1 MNRKIADIEWL
12 RGVSILFVVIFHA
25 RPVLIPWPEPL
36 WDHIAVNYVD
46 FMSGVDIFLAVSGF
60 VIARTLLPQLAAAH
74 DATGFLRIALA
85 FWVRRAWRLLP
96 AAWLWLA
103 IILVCAA
110 IFNRSGA
117 FQSFHTNFEATLAAM
132 LSIAN
137 YRFGISWF
145 RFDYGASTPY
155 WSLSLEEQFYAAL
168 PFAAYVLRRRLAW
181 VLILLLAAVFCLP
194 PTFMVRVF
202 RIHPIILGVLLAMAS
217 HSPAWALTEPRF
229 MRNRLAAGLT
239 QFGLLAA
246 IAAVSPFDQRI
257 TAMPFDVIAV
267 LSALLVLIA
276 AHDRDYLCGQGTL
289 RRVMLWLGSR
299 SYAIYLSHDPSFFA
313 TREIWFRWGGGL
325 PPRPDKLFLATALLL
340 IFAGAELTYR
350 LVERPCRRHGARIAT
365 AMLAAP
371 SNPAPESPA

>member
-1 MNRKIADIEWL
+1 VNRKIADIEWL

-145 RFDYGASTPY
+145 RFDYGASTPPCP
-155 WSLSLEEQFYAAL
+155 S
-168 PFAAYVLRRRLAW
+168 
-181 VLILLLAAVFCLP
+181 P
-194 PTFMVRVF
+194 PTCC
-202 RIHPIILGVLLAMAS
+202 AAAS
-217 HSPAWALTEPRF
+217 PGCSSCCSPRC
-229 MRNRLAAGLT
+229 
-239 QFGLLAA
+239 
-246 IAAVSPFDQRI
+246 
-257 TAMPFDVIAV
+257 
-267 LSALLVLIA
+267 SA
-276 AHDRDYLCGQGTL
+276 
-289 RRVMLWLGSR
+289 
-299 SYAIYLSHDPSFFA
+299 
-313 TREIWFRWGGGL
+313 
-325 PPRPDKLFLATALLL
+325 
-340 IFAGAELTYR
+340 
-350 LVERPCRRHGARIAT
+350 CRRPSWYACSASIRSSWACCWPWPAT
-365 AMLAAP
+365 HLP
-371 SNPAPESPA
+371 GR